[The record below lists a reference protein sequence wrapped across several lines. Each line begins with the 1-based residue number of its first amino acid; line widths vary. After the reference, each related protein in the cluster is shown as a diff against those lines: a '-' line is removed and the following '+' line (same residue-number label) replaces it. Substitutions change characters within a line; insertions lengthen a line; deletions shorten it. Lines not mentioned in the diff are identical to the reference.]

1 MTEVHFLDNWSGVIS
16 NNQVPGVP
24 DNFGINI
31 LCELDTYLVGVRYY
45 RHSSAS
51 SDRIS
56 QMQVYKWSAGG
67 LLSTVLTPVDGG
79 AAGWEVARL
88 ASPLRIPGGT
98 EIQITGFV
106 GATLHMDYNSAAV
119 PTPPPGYSWVS
130 GHHRMFNPTGS
141 LAFCPNGDNSW
152 FYLIDAIFDDSS
164 VLPVPSTP
172 GDVTGAV
179 DNGLADWFS
188 EADATHRAGDGI
200 PWDTWQTSLATK
212 TVADAIQVITD
223 KLGHGG
229 SGNDL
234 DWIRGLWRLAGDLT
248 DAEIGLLKSL
258 LDRKDQ
264 ITGASGGGGS
274 AFYGPSGTQVAAGV
288 ETLLG
293 ANVSPTEL
301 GAQLAVLR
309 ERLTLSPDLTD
320 TTRWTLVDTASGSG
334 DALVELQADL
344 YRLEVT
350 APSDPPSGPLVAGV
364 AWHPRAFWL
373 APRVHGGFLQRQ
385 PLADFGVNT
394 VAPGLF
400 MDGLL
405 LAIDPGYAWSVSAY
419 VLDR

>member
-1 MTEVHFLDNWSGVIS
+1 MPEVSFLQNFSGTIS
-16 NNQVPGVP
+16 GNQTFGVGESL
-24 DNFGINI
+24 GINV
-31 LCELDTYLVGVRYY
+31 LPELQCYLTKVKYY
-45 RHSSAS
+45 RHSTAS
-51 SDRIS
+51 IDAISD
-56 QMQVYKWSAGG
+56 MQVFKWSSGG
-67 LLSTVLTPVDGG
+67 ALSVVVHPVDDGTV
-79 AAGWEVARL
+79 GWKTATL
-88 ASPLRIPGGT
+88 DSPLLVPGGT
-98 EIQITGFV
+98 ELQLSVFLPAGCH
-106 GATLHMDYNSAAV
+106 LDYNSGTV
-119 PTPPPGYSWVS
+119 PTPPPGFSWVN
-130 GHHRMFNPTGS
+130 GHHRMFTASSGIV
-141 LAFCPNGDNSW
+141 FCTAGDNSW
-152 FYLIDAIFDDSS
+152 FFLLDLVFDTDAI
-164 VLPVPSTP
+164 VPTP
-172 GDVTGAV
+172 ATGGDVTSAV
-179 DNGLADWFS
+179 GNGLADWFS
-188 EADATHRAGDGI
+188 EPDHTHGAGDGM
-200 PWDTWQTSLATK
+200 PYDTWQTSLATK
-212 TVADAIQVITD
+212 TVVDAIQVITD

-258 LDRKDQ
+258 LTRKDQ

-334 DALVELQADL
+334 DALIELQADL
-344 YRLEVT
+344 FHLTIT
-350 APSDPPSGPLVAGV
+350 APEGTPVGPSVAGV
-364 AWHPRAFWL
+364 DWHPRAFWL

-385 PLADFGVNT
+385 PLADFGDNT
-394 VAPGLF
+394 IAPGLF

-405 LAIDPGYAWSVSAY
+405 LAVDPGYAWAVSAY